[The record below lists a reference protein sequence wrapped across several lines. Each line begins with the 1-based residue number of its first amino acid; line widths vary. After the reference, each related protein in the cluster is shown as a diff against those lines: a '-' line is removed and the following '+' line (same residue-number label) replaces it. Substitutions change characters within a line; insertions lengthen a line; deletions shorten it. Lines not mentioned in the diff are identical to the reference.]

1 MRKLSKEE
9 VEIEKNKKMKYLNEE
24 IISKGYNPEDFSN
37 FIIRTKG
44 MPPDLILFK
53 DYVKIVDN
61 FKSEQLKKTYS
72 SVNSKK
78 EKEQSLFEVFYSP
91 EEYTVKF
98 EPQKPSPLSL
108 IETKV
113 EIKVSNP
120 TKIEGG
126 FFSSSYYTYEVQC
139 QELKTSVIRVY
150 TDFEWLKT
158 KLCEWFPYTIVPP
171 IPKSSIIFGESDI
184 NSANLRIRYLN
195 KFFELLTQNKLFL
208 HSRILYSFISLSVD
222 DFNKYRD
229 KLNAVPFTVNDELT
243 NYPSIDE
250 SATFSLN
257 RDLALRSN
265 GLYSSL
271 SPSFELYSKLNYALT
286 SLGDSFKNIG
296 TKMTEISDILAKL
309 EVQAKL
315 TQQDENVQKVFKSLS
330 STFDSW
336 GKGYTKQSEMIG
348 KEFTEFFEYMNL
360 ELNMLS
366 TINNDFN
373 NARNEYEIEGQKLKD
388 KKDYLFSSR
397 NYSKW
402 ELDPELKVDVVIL
415 EKDKV
420 KALDAIYYKETKVV
434 KNMKRKL
441 VFIMNRMTKCY
452 DELSQSQGK
461 RAKDFI
467 EHLAANKA
475 DILSDA
481 FSLIKLFSI
490 QI

>member
-9 VEIEKNKKMKYLNEE
+9 VEIQKNKKMKYLNEE

-44 MPPDLILFK
+44 MPPDLILFD
-53 DYVKIVDN
+53 DYVKIVEN
-61 FKSEQLKKTYS
+61 FKSDQLKKTYS

-78 EKEQSLFEVFYSP
+78 EKEQTLFEVFYSP
-91 EEYTVKF
+91 EEYTVNF
-98 EPQKPSPLSL
+98 EPQKPSPLAQ
-108 IETKV
+108 IESDV

-139 QELKTSVIRVY
+139 EALKSSVIRVY
-150 TDFEWLKT
+150 TDFEWLKN
-158 KLCEWFPYTIVPP
+158 KLCEWYPYTTVPP

-195 KFFELLTQNKLFL
+195 KFFDILSMNKLFL
-208 HSRILYSFISLSVD
+208 HSRILYNFLSLSVD
-222 DFNKYRD
+222 DFNKYREQI
-229 KLNAVPFTVNDELT
+229 NAVTFTINPDLS
-243 NYPSIDE
+243 NYPSIEE
-250 SATFSLN
+250 SEKFSLN
-257 RDLALRSN
+257 RDIAIRSN
-265 GLYSSL
+265 GLYPSL
-271 SPSFELYSKLNYALT
+271 STTFELYTRLNSALT
-286 SLGDSFKNIG
+286 SLGDSFNSIG
-296 TKMTEISDILAKL
+296 AKMNEISDILSKL
-309 EVQAKL
+309 EAQAKI
-315 TQQDENVQKVFKSLS
+315 THQDENVQKVFQSLS
-330 STFDSW
+330 NTFDSW

-348 KEFTEFFEYMNL
+348 KDFTEFFDYMNL

-373 NARNEYEIEGQKLKD
+373 AVRNEYEIEGQKLKD
-388 KKDYLFSSR
+388 KKDYLFNSR
-397 NYSKW
+397 NYAKW
-402 ELDPELKVDVVIL
+402 DLDPELKVDVIIL
-415 EKDKV
+415 EKDKS
-420 KALDAIYYKETKVV
+420 KALDAICYKETKVN
-434 KNMKRKL
+434 KELKRKL
-441 VFIMNRMTKCY
+441 VFIMNRLIKCY
-452 DELSQSQGK
+452 EDLSKFQGK

-467 EHLAANKA
+467 EHLAVNKS